1 MRQQRRQEDELSQ
14 NEMRAVGQGTADVD
28 SEQQQL
34 VKAEPADDEP
44 VVRVTTDEAKFVGSM
59 DEATLNQKMADEQ
72 ARRLHAVRAD
82 KSKVTSSLAALPE
95 RPATTELS
103 KQYVH
108 RGNIYVSNDSNSA
121 LLNERSKK
129 KADRYCK

>member
-14 NEMRAVGQGTADVD
+14 NEARAVGQGTPDVD

-72 ARRLHAVRAD
+72 ARRLL
-82 KSKVTSSLAALPE
+82 SLI
-95 RPATTELS
+95 
-103 KQYVH
+103 H
-108 RGNIYVSNDSNSA
+108 I
-121 LLNERSKK
+121 
-129 KADRYCK
+129 